1 MRKKYKDLIYLF
13 VILLLLIFINIMLKG
28 KDIFNVIFSFSMFLI
43 LVSSYSHINIEKEII
58 ELKNNNY
65 ISSQIKLFYL
75 TIFII
80 FIINILYIGIVYIV
94 TLLLNSNS
102 YLYNYNYVLL
112 IMAFSIFA
120 IPVINVLCQYLRA
133 NNLKKL
139 STALK
144 PLFYIIWGFL
154 LVLLLIINY
163 NFDIK
168 NYIFAICIYLL
179 EIVSFII
186 VVICCL
192 IMTKDKRIFK
202 LNYIKKR
209 EENKVSL
216 RKKLK
221 VIFSNNIIFSIK
233 RIIYLFYYYLSII
246 FVFFILLYKY
256 NYGYKE
262 VISIMLD
269 TYFYNFSL
277 ILILFIFFLLK
288 YKKTISNV
296 ANNIKENSS
305 HINDLFIN
313 IINKIIPI
321 TILICIL
328 SGPLLKLLFDSKN
341 SVVFM
346 FFIWILPFMLLYIIG
361 IKLLEVSSSKKVLY
375 INLMTGI
382 LVKIILTLPLINSFY
397 RMGYNIIYGDILSNI
412 IGMFVSYIMIIVYLN
427 KKYKI
432 NINNSFEKILNM
444 IYENIILSLIL
455 IISSMVISLNV
466 SSKIQALIVM
476 FIYIIIYILYNIIK
490 KVLLKMRDDRK

>member
-1 MRKKYKDLIYLF
+1 
-13 VILLLLIFINIMLKG
+13 
-28 KDIFNVIFSFSMFLI
+28 
-43 LVSSYSHINIEKEII
+43 
-58 ELKNNNY
+58 
-65 ISSQIKLFYL
+65 
-75 TIFII
+75 
-80 FIINILYIGIVYIV
+80 
-94 TLLLNSNS
+94 
-102 YLYNYNYVLL
+102 
-112 IMAFSIFA
+112 
-120 IPVINVLCQYLRA
+120 
-133 NNLKKL
+133 
-139 STALK
+139 
-144 PLFYIIWGFL
+144 
-154 LVLLLIINY
+154 
-163 NFDIK
+163 
-168 NYIFAICIYLL
+168 
-179 EIVSFII
+179 
-186 VVICCL
+186 
-192 IMTKDKRIFK
+192 
-202 LNYIKKR
+202 
-209 EENKVSL
+209 
-216 RKKLK
+216 
-221 VIFSNNIIFSIK
+221 
-233 RIIYLFYYYLSII
+233 
-246 FVFFILLYKY
+246 
-256 NYGYKE
+256 
-262 VISIMLD
+262 MLD